1 MQKYHVERYVRN
13 LCPLSLTS
21 RTLQIL
27 DRTTSK
33 PWVTHTYVRKR
44 YNITIDSSIDSDQ
57 LVRNDSPKMSGTFAG
72 KGKERET
79 GELDII

>member
-1 MQKYHVERYVRN
+1 M
-13 LCPLSLTS
+13 
-21 RTLQIL
+21 
-27 DRTTSK
+27 
-33 PWVTHTYVRKR
+33 
-44 YNITIDSSIDSDQ
+44 IDSSIDSDQ